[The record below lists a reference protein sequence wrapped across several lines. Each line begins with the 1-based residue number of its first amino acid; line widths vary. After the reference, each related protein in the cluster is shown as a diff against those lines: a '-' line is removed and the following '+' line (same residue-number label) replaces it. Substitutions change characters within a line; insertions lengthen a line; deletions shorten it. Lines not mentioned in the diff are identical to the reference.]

1 MDQQTTPSC
10 LMTLHSINL
19 KKIAIMTTKIKSIT
33 FVFLAMLSFFSSCKQ
48 EEYSFGDIITPTDL
62 SLTTVVAGAD
72 AANPAGNGTGS
83 VVITTKATQAITYKV
98 DFGDGNSKMVSSG
111 VITYKYTNP
120 GTFNYTVTVN
130 AVGTAGTTSTISKKI
145 SVFVAFEIP
154 KLILDALT
162 NGSSKKWTTAN
173 ETPGHFG
180 VGPTDGFSPSWYAA
194 TPNQRD
200 PLAYDDE
207 ITFEKDTNNNVYMT
221 VDNKGATFM
230 IGAATA
236 FYGFSGGDGT
246 YSLNT
251 GGKKK
256 LTFMDAT
263 SASTSANSTR
273 IQFVVPGNGIINFG
287 TGGTTYEI
295 LSITSNSIQLRNIGA
310 DGNAWYQIL
319 KAK

>member
-1 MDQQTTPSC
+1 
-10 LMTLHSINL
+10 
-19 KKIAIMTTKIKSIT
+19 MTTKIKSIT
-33 FVFLAMLSFFSSCKQ
+33 FVFLAMLCVLGSCKQ
-48 EEYSFGDIITPTDL
+48 EEYSFGDIINPTDVT
-62 SLTTVVAGAD
+62 LTTSVAGAD
-72 AANPAGNGTGS
+72 ATNPAGNGTGT
-83 VVITTKATQAITYKV
+83 VQITTKASNAITYKI

-111 VITYKYTNP
+111 TITYKYTNP
-120 GTFNYTVTVN
+120 GTYNYVVTVN
-130 AVGTAGTTSTISKKI
+130 AIGTAGTTSTISKKI

-154 KLILDALT
+154 KVILDALT

-180 VGPTDGFSPSWYAA
+180 VGPADGFSPTWYAA

-207 ITFEKDTNNNVYMT
+207 ITFTKDALNNVTMT
-221 VDNKGATFM
+221 VDNKGASFL

-236 FYGFSGGDGT
+236 FYGFTGGDGT
-246 YSLNT
+246 YPVNT
-251 GGKKK
+251 GGTKK
-256 LTFMDAT
+256 LAFMAAT
-263 SASTSANSTR
+263 SASTSSNSTR

-295 LSITSNSIQLRNIGA
+295 LAITSNSIQLRNIGA

>member
-1 MDQQTTPSC
+1 M
-10 LMTLHSINL
+10 I
-19 KKIAIMTTKIKSIT
+19 TKIKSIT
-33 FVFLAMLSFFSSCKQ
+33 FVFLAMLFVLSSCKQ
-48 EEYSFGDIITPTDL
+48 EEYSFGDITTPSDL
-62 SLTTVVAGAD
+62 TLTTVVTGAD

-83 VVITTKATQAITYKV
+83 VVITTKAAHAITYKV

-111 VITYKYTNP
+111 AITYKYTNP
-120 GTFNYTVTVN
+120 GTYNYIVTVN
-130 AVGTAGTTSTISKKI
+130 AVGTAGTTSTTSKKI

-154 KLILDALT
+154 KTILDALT

-180 VGPTDGFSPSWYAA
+180 VGPADGFSPIWYAA

-207 ITFEKDTNNNVYMT
+207 ITFSKDALNNVSMN
-221 VDNKGATFM
+221 VDNKGASFLT
-230 IGAATA
+230 GAATA

-246 YSLNT
+246 YPLNT
-251 GGKKK
+251 GGTKK
-256 LTFMDAT
+256 LAFMDAT
-263 SASTSANSTR
+263 STSTSSNSTR

-295 LSITSNSIQLRNIGA
+295 LSITSSSLQLRNIGA

>member
-1 MDQQTTPSC
+1 M
-10 LMTLHSINL
+10 I
-19 KKIAIMTTKIKSIT
+19 TKIKSIT
-33 FVFLAMLSFFSSCKQ
+33 FVFLAMLFGLGSCTQ
-48 EEYSFGDIITPTDL
+48 EEYTFGDITTPTDL
-62 SLTTVVAGAD
+62 ALTTVVAGAD
-72 AANPAGNGTGS
+72 AANPGGNGTGS
-83 VVITTKATQAITYKV
+83 VVITTKATHAITYKV

-111 VITYKYTNP
+111 TINYKYTNP
-120 GTFNYTVTVN
+120 GTYNYVVSVN

-154 KLILDALT
+154 KTILDALT

-180 VGPTDGFSPSWYAA
+180 VGPVDGFSPIWYAA

-207 ITFEKDTNNNVYMT
+207 ITFSKDNLNNVSMT
-221 VDNKGATFM
+221 VDNKGASFL

-236 FYGFSGGDGT
+236 FYGFTGGDGT
-246 YSLNT
+246 YPVNT
-251 GGKKK
+251 GGTKK
-256 LTFMDAT
+256 LAFMAAT
-263 SASTSANSTR
+263 STSTSSNSTR
-273 IQFVVPGNGIINFG
+273 IQFMVPGNGIINFG

-295 LSITSNSIQLRNIGA
+295 LAITPASISLRNIGA